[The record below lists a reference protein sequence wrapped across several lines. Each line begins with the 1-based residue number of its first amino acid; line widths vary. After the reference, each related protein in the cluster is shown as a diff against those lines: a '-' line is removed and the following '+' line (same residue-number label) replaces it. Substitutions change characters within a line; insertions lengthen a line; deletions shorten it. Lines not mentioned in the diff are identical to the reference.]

1 MQVTNT
7 TQTQNLQIKNMQAE
21 QLTLTQQEIS
31 LVKEF
36 LNEVGSLKR
45 AISMIEEGQALLKA
59 NSKKSKKRTLSD
71 EEKAEKQRL
80 KDEKAAA
87 KKLAATQAKAEK
99 AAAKKAKKLAAAQAK
114 AEKAQAKE
122 AKKLAAAQAKAEKA
136 QAKEAKK
143 LAAAQAKAKKAANA
157 GPKIDGTY
165 TKKIFVR
172 YANYN
177 ENKTAN
183 AMTGINGKALRI
195 ARKKDGSDTTVYRH
209 NPNNWT
215 DEATELFESL
225 SDKWDKK
232 ERGFSPDYNPPVKK
246 SSVMAKKIAVE
257 DTDEEA
263 EAELELEMPKEYVLY
278 RKHLRSN
285 KSGIASWVRCG
296 CKPKDGMVP
305 LDKWCYMRT
314 NTDKPFNDKV
324 YEKNP
329 EEKVEEAVED
339 VDMKDSEGNVV
350 GNHVKSFVPVVEEKV
365 VVEESEN
372 DEEDAEVSAEEYV
385 APTIDEYD
393 EDGFKPF
400 EHFDHFG
407 EELKMR
413 RDGAVFFAD
422 NRDDAFIGYLDL
434 ETNEIVD
441 EQPDSSSDD
450 SEKDDELFD

>member
-7 TQTQNLQIKNMQAE
+7 TQIQNLQIKNMQAE
-21 QLTLTQQEIS
+21 QLTLTQQEIA
-31 LVKEF
+31 LVKQF

-59 NSKKSKKRTLSD
+59 TSKKSKKRVMSD
-71 EEKAEKQRL
+71 EEKAEKQRV
-80 KDEKAAA
+80 KDEKAA
-87 KKLAATQAKAEK
+87 
-99 AAAKKAKKLAAAQAK
+99 AKKLAAAQAK

-122 AKKLAAAQAKAEKA
+122 AKKLAAAE
-136 QAKEAKK
+136 
-143 LAAAQAKAKKAANA
+143 AKAKKAANA
-157 GPKIDGTY
+157 GPKIDGSY

-232 ERGFSPDYNPPVKK
+232 ERGFSPDYKPPVKK

-257 DTDEEA
+257 DTDEET
-263 EAELELEMPKEYVLY
+263 EQELELEMPKEYVLY
-278 RKHLRSN
+278 RRHLRSN

-296 CKPKDGMVP
+296 CQPKDGMVP
-305 LDKWCYMRT
+305 LDKWTYMRT
-314 NTDKPFNDKV
+314 NDDKPFNDKI
-324 YEKNP
+324 YDKNP
-329 EEKVEEAVED
+329 EEKVEEVTED

-350 GNHVKSFVPVVEEKV
+350 GNHVKSFVPVVEEKI
-365 VVEESEN
+365 VVESE
-372 DEEDAEVSAEEYV
+372 DEEDEANEPVVEYV

-393 EDGFKPF
+393 ENGFKPF

-450 SEKDDELFD
+450 SEKDDELFA

>member
-7 TQTQNLQIKNMQAE
+7 TQNQKTQIKNMQAE
-21 QLTLTQQEIS
+21 QLTLTQQEIA

-45 AISMIEEGQALLKA
+45 AISMVEEGQALLKA
-59 NSKKSKKRTLSD
+59 TSKKSKKRVLS
-71 EEKAEKQRL
+71 EKEKAEKEAAKAKRLADKERL
-80 KDEKAAA
+80 KEEKEAA
-87 KKLAATQAKAEK
+87 KAKRLAD
-99 AAAKKAKKLAAAQAK
+99 KKAKKIAL
-114 AEKAQAKE
+114 
-122 AKKLAAAQAKAEKA
+122 
-136 QAKEAKK
+136 
-143 LAAAQAKAKKAANA
+143 AKAKEEKKANA

-232 ERGFSPDYNPPVKK
+232 ERGFSPDYKPPVKK

-257 DTDEEA
+257 DTDEEP
-263 EAELELEMPKEYVLY
+263 EVELELEMPKEYVLY
-278 RKHLRSN
+278 RKHLQSN
-285 KSGIASWVRCG
+285 KSGVTVWIRDGCG
-296 CKPKDGMVP
+296 AKKGMVV
-305 LDKWCYMRT
+305 LDKWAYMR
-314 NTDKPFNDKV
+314 NKKDEPFNGKIYD
-324 YEKNP
+324 KNP
-329 EEKVEEAVED
+329 EEKVEEG

-372 DEEDAEVSAEEYV
+372 DDEDAKVSVEEYV

-450 SEKDDELFD
+450 SEKDDELFA

>member
-1 MQVTNT
+1 MQVINT
-7 TQTQNLQIKNMQAE
+7 TQNQNTQIKNMQAE
-21 QLTLTQQEIS
+21 QLTLTQQEIA

-59 NSKKSKKRTLSD
+59 TSKKSKKRVMSD
-71 EEKAEKQRL
+71 EEKAEKQRV
-80 KDEKAAA
+80 KDEKAA
-87 KKLAATQAKAEK
+87 
-99 AAAKKAKKLAAAQAK
+99 
-114 AEKAQAKE
+114 
-122 AKKLAAAQAKAEKA
+122 
-136 QAKEAKK
+136 AKK
-143 LAAAQAKAKKAANA
+143 LAAAQAKAKKAADKEAKKLAAAEAKAKKAADKEAKKLAAAQSKAKKAANA
-157 GPKIDGTY
+157 GPKIDGSY

-232 ERGFSPDYNPPVKK
+232 ERGFSPDYKPPVKK

-329 EEKVEEAVED
+329 EEKVEEAVEN

-350 GNHVKSFVPVVEEKV
+350 GNHVKTFVPVVEEKV
-365 VVEESEN
+365 IVEDSE
-372 DEEDAEVSAEEYV
+372 DDTKDSAEEYV

-393 EDGFKPF
+393 ENGFKPF